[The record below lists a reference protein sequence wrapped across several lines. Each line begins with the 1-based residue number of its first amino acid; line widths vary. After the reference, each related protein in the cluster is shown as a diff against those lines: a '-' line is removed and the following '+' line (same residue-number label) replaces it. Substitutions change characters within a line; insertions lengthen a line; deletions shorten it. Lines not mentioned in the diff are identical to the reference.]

1 VCEDRTEETVGDVVD
16 EVIGSTFRWLQKES
30 PTPSATTHPSA
41 IRGRGRRLWA
51 EAASPIL
58 SSGLRRKGAR
68 PLDDRPLTDE
78 AGAATAET
86 VSIWVVAAE
95 AEGAASGR
103 RAASGREAEV
113 GVGAVSE
120 RGLDSGATGLSV
132 VDGGRGGSVCE

>member
-1 VCEDRTEETVGDVVD
+1 M
-16 EVIGSTFRWLQKES
+16 
-30 PTPSATTHPSA
+30 
-41 IRGRGRRLWA
+41 WA

-58 SSGLRRKGAR
+58 SSGLRRRGAR
-68 PLDDRPLTDE
+68 PLDDRPLTCPASDE

-86 VSIWVVAAE
+86 VSIWVAAAE

-120 RGLDSGATGLSV
+120 RGLDSGATG
-132 VDGGRGGSVCE
+132 